1 MPTTVFH
8 VKPYPLGGW
17 RIWQD
22 GVGQPSARTNAK
34 EPALHFARHLAQKS
48 GNGVVVIHRADGS
61 IEAEHVLESMS
72 SDVLAIKS
80 QIPRAELEQV

>member
-17 RIWQD
+17 RIWQH

-34 EPALHFARHLAQKS
+34 ESALHFARHLAQKS
-48 GNGVVVIHRADGS
+48 GNGVGDNPWADGS
-61 IEAEHVLESMS
+61 IEAEHVLERMS
-72 SDVLAIKS
+72 SDVLAIKPHV
-80 QIPRAELEQV
+80 PRAERE